1 MLAVVVVA
9 YVLFAIY
16 RSYQTSRDGSAEKRK
31 AAKRKNSIGPIF
43 DQKTYRSFP
52 LVEKRVVSHNTR
64 IFRFGLPAGTSLNL
78 PTGKHL
84 QFKAVTKYHDNAQ
97 YRSYTP
103 ISDMDAEGY
112 FDLMVKVYENGVFSR
127 HLDGLSI
134 GDTVD
139 IRGPKGDF
147 LYVAGRYDSITML
160 AGGTGITPML
170 QIVKA
175 VLKRPDD
182 KTRVLLLFANVTEDD
197 ILLRDELDKW
207 AEERADQFR
216 VVYTVDKPS
225 ETWTGNTGFITADMI
240 RDAGAAPPSENTMA
254 LVCGPGMMCKAM
266 ERELTELGF
275 PEEKRHVF

>member
-1 MLAVVVVA
+1 M
-9 YVLFAIY
+9 
-16 RSYQTSRDGSAEKRK
+16 G
-31 AAKRKNSIGPIF
+31 AAPHA
-43 DQKTYRSFP
+43 P
-52 LVEKRVVSHNTR
+52 
-64 IFRFGLPAGTSLNL
+64 
-78 PTGKHL
+78 
-84 QFKAVTKYHDNAQ
+84 AVTVSCACSLLFYAHC
-97 YRSYTP
+97 S
-103 ISDMDAEGY
+103 
-112 FDLMVKVYENGVFSR
+112 DLMHSFSGLILMMKLPQVYENGVFSR

-170 QIVKA
+170 QIVKVCSAAWRRLVLAFGCILIREKA

-216 VVYTVDKPS
+216 VVYTVDKARAS
-225 ETWTGNTGFITADMI
+225 SSA
-240 RDAGAAPPSENTMA
+240 SKSCMA
-254 LVCGPGMMCKAM
+254 LRDLECWSFSSLLNIADSNECI
-266 ERELTELGF
+266 RLTPHSRARRGLAT
-275 PEEKRHVF
+275 PASSLQI